1 MASTIQCPSCHTA
14 APAKAQFCPRCGK
27 ALHPPPAR
35 QPAPANKPTGTA
47 PPPPTAPPVNLAKA
61 GPVIPMAGLLFLIGL
76 VLGPAGIIAGIVWSS
91 AFLLYAGVA
100 LSVVVVIVLILGHF
114 F

>member
-1 MASTIQCPSCHTA
+1 MASTIQCPSCHTS
-14 APAKAQFCPRCGK
+14 APAKGQFCPRCGK
-27 ALHPPPAR
+27 ALHAPAR
-35 QPAPANKPTGTA
+35 QPAPANTPAGAAPQSPT
-47 PPPPTAPPVNLAKA
+47 PPINLAKA